1 MKLMKRLI
9 AISGLIFFSGCAS
22 AHSPYDLYDWC
33 RHMGSSRLA
42 SVGPNAFDPVRCEQ
56 ELKEDLAD
64 PTPRI
69 LFIPRDVAMA
79 PVITARIVWGF
90 LGRTQPPF

>member
-1 MKLMKRLI
+1 MKRLI
-9 AISGLIFFSGCAS
+9 ALGWLIFFSGCAS

-33 RHMGSSRLA
+33 LRMGSSRLTDVGA
-42 SVGPNAFDPVRCEQ
+42 SAYNQANCEQ

-64 PTPRI
+64 QTPRI
-69 LFIPRDVAMA
+69 LYIPRDIAMA
-79 PVITARIVWGF
+79 PVLTARVMWGI